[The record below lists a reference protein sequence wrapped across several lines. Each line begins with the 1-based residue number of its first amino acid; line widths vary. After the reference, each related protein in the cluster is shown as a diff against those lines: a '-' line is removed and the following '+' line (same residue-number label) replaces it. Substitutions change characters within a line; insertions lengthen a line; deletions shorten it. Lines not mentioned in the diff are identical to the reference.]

1 MTHANHVFLEILDK
15 YSIPGFL
22 ATGDDASPGNF
33 GLKDQSLALKWIKE
47 NIDAFG
53 GDPDSITIF
62 GASAGGT
69 SVHMH
74 MMSPL
79 SRGNGFD
86 CAKKN

>member
-1 MTHANHVFLEILDK
+1 M
-15 YSIPGFL
+15 

-79 SRGNGFD
+79 SRGNNFD
-86 CAKKN
+86 GAENRYVSLFQFPSSKAYSNKRFA

>member
-1 MTHANHVFLEILDK
+1 MLNK
-15 YSIPGFL
+15 YALISGFL

-53 GDPDSITIF
+53 GDPNSITIF

-74 MMSPL
+74 MISPL
-79 SRGNGFD
+79 SRGNCIFVFVFE
-86 CAKKN
+86 KNR